1 MSYEDK
7 IELEKLIKND
17 ILSKKK
23 ADEKLDV
30 FLESYFNDD
39 IIDYQNATGLNLIWW
54 TEQQDNDF
62 NVKVGLA

>member
-39 IIDYQNATGLNLIWW
+39 IMDYQNATGLNLIWW

-62 NVKVGLA
+62 NVKVSLA